1 MQNLSVLRKRKKPLP
16 RYIVASDEMW
26 QAHVA
31 LPMTAGAL
39 EFLIPAFK
47 FHGRRIACTVDF
59 LCSIDVYELC
69 CTLAMS
75 FGALMRLDA
84 DARQPLAYLM
94 HIIHANLIE
103 LMQSQTFQFKLLS

>member
-1 MQNLSVLRKRKKPLP
+1 
-16 RYIVASDEMW
+16 
-26 QAHVA
+26 
-31 LPMTAGAL
+31 
-39 EFLIPAFK
+39 
-47 FHGRRIACTVDF
+47 
-59 LCSIDVYELC
+59 
-69 CTLAMS
+69 MS